1 MAIRRRSVGQVA
13 PEWFGVSP
21 ARPCP
26 VCGAA
31 ADCAVAEDD
40 PAYVRC
46 CTIHSSLPIAGGGWL
61 HVLASREPRAP
72 V

>member
-1 MAIRRRSVGQVA
+1 MAIRRRSVGQV
-13 PEWFGVSP
+13 PEWLGVSA

-40 PAYVRC
+40 PVYVRC
-46 CTIHSSLPIAGGGWL
+46 RTIYSSLPIAGGGWL
-61 HVLASREPRAP
+61 HVLVSRERYVPA
-72 V
+72 